1 MTNIWNVVRGGLVI
15 GQVIAS
21 SFADAQQIAR
31 DIYGAGARPSALSNV
46 LEDRTA

>member
-1 MTNIWNVVRGGLVI
+1 MSNVWNVVRGGLVI

-31 DIYGAGARPSALSNV
+31 DIYGAGARPSALADPS
-46 LEDRTA
+46 EDRVA